1 MAVNWGFLGAGFVAS
16 RGLAPAVHASRGAN
30 LYAVASRDE
39 KRSATLEPQKVHATY
54 NDLLADE
61 SVDAVYISLSN
72 SQHLEWVTKSL
83 EAGKHVLCEKPL
95 GLNAS
100 ETEAMFASASQS
112 GRLLV
117 EAVWGRWHP
126 RFSRIVDAAT
136 SGVIGNIEHIETAF
150 TFTSEMTDNYRL
162 NPLMGGGALLDVG
175 CYQAHAWVALT
186 NGAKDLEFT
195 ALTRTIGPTG
205 IDLTTDVSVRI
216 DKSIT
221 AHAVSSFA
229 LPSQQQFI
237 VQGSQGKMQTSAG
250 EAFTTW
256 NEACSLQINDVFEE
270 FAVTNAFVEMVE
282 NVSNVISGEEGWVVP
297 SADSIR
303 VAHIL
308 DSIAKHSTWVA
319 DRADQQGT

>member
-39 KRSATLEPQKVHATY
+39 KRSATLEPKRVHATY
-54 NDLLADE
+54 ADLLADE
-61 SVDAVYISLSN
+61 RVDAVYISLAN

-100 ETEAMFASASQS
+100 ETESMFACASRS
-112 GRLLV
+112 GQLLV

-126 RFSRIVDAAT
+126 RFSRMVDVVANGT
-136 SGVIGNIEHIETAF
+136 LGNIEHIETAF

-186 NGAKDLEFT
+186 NGATDLQISDV
-195 ALTRTIGPTG
+195 TRTVGPTG

-216 DKSIT
+216 NKSIT
-221 AHAVSSFA
+221 ARAVSSFA

-237 VQGSQGKMQTSAG
+237 VQGSHGKIQTAVG
-250 EAFTTW
+250 ESFTTW
-256 NEACSLQINDVFEE
+256 NEACSLQINDVVEE
-270 FAVTNAFVEMVE
+270 FAVANAFVEMVE
-282 NVSNVISGEEGWVVP
+282 NVSNVISGKEGWIVP

-308 DSIAKHSTWVA
+308 DSIARHE
-319 DRADQQGT
+319 

>member
-1 MAVNWGFLGAGFVAS
+1 MTVNWGFLGAGYVAS
-16 RGLAPAVHASRGAN
+16 RGLAPAVHASRGAH

-39 KRSATLEPQKVHATY
+39 ARSATLEPERVHDTY

-61 SVDAVYISLSN
+61 RVDAVYISLSN
-72 SQHLEWVTKSL
+72 SQHREWVTKSL

-95 GLNAS
+95 GLNAK
-100 ETEAMFASASQS
+100 ETEAMFATASRS
-112 GRLLV
+112 GQLLV

-126 RFSRIVDAAT
+126 RFSRMVEVVA
-136 SGVIGNIEHIETAF
+136 SGAIGNIEHIETAF

-162 NPLMGGGALLDVG
+162 NPSMGGGALLDVG

-186 NGAKDLEFT
+186 NGATGLEIQDLSR
-195 ALTRTIGPTG
+195 AIGPTG
-205 IDLTTDVSVRI
+205 VDLTTDVSVLI
-216 DKSIT
+216 NGTVT

-237 VQGSQGKMQTSAG
+237 VQGSKGSMHTGAG
-250 EAFTTW
+250 ESFTTW
-256 NEACSLQINDVFEE
+256 NEASSLHINDVVEE

-282 NVSNVISGEEGWVVP
+282 NVSRVIEGEEGWIVP

-308 DSIAKHSTWVA
+308 DSITRHP
-319 DRADQQGT
+319 

>member
-39 KRSATLEPQKVHATY
+39 KRSATLEPERVHATY
-54 NDLLADE
+54 DELLADK

-95 GLNAS
+95 GLIAS
-100 ETEAMFASASQS
+100 ETEAMFDCASRSD
-112 GRLLV
+112 RLLV

-126 RFSRIVDAAT
+126 RFARMVEVAA

-150 TFTSEMTDNYRL
+150 TFTSDMTDNYRL

-186 NGAKDLEFT
+186 NGAKDLEISDL
-195 ALTRTIGPTG
+195 ARTIGPTG

-216 DKSIT
+216 NKSIT

-237 VQGSQGKMQTSAG
+237 VQGSQGKIQTAAG
-250 EAFTTW
+250 ESFTTW
-256 NEACSLQINDVFEE
+256 NEACSLQINNVVEE

-282 NVSNVISGEEGWVVP
+282 SVSNVIRGEEGWIVP
-297 SADSIR
+297 STDSIR

-308 DSIAKHSTWVA
+308 DCIARH
-319 DRADQQGT
+319 Q

>member
-1 MAVNWGFLGAGFVAS
+1 VTVNWGFLGAGYVAS

-39 KRSATLEPQKVHATY
+39 QRSATLEPERVHASY
-54 NDLLADE
+54 EDLLADE
-61 SVDAVYISLSN
+61 RVDAVYTSLSN

-95 GLNAS
+95 GLNAT
-100 ETEAMFASASQS
+100 ETEAMFATASRS

-126 RFSRIVDAAT
+126 RFSRMVEVVA
-136 SGVIGNIEHIETAF
+136 SGAIGNIQHIETAF
-150 TFTSEMTDNYRL
+150 TFTSDMTDNYRL

-175 CYQAHAWVALT
+175 CYQAHAWVALA
-186 NGAKDLEFT
+186 NGANDVAIDELSS
-195 ALTRTIGPTG
+195 TIGPTG
-205 IDLTTDVSVRI
+205 VDLTTDVSVRI
-216 DKSIT
+216 NNSIT
-221 AHAVSSFA
+221 AHSVSSFA

-237 VQGSQGKMQTSAG
+237 VQGSSGSMHTGVG
-250 EAFTTW
+250 ESFTTW
-256 NEACSLQINDVFEE
+256 NEASSLHINDVVEE
-270 FAVTNAFVEMVE
+270 FAVTNAFVEMIE
-282 NVSNVISGEEGWVVP
+282 NVSRVIEGEEGWIVP

-308 DSIAKHSTWVA
+308 DSIARH
-319 DRADQQGT
+319 Q

>member
-1 MAVNWGFLGAGFVAS
+1 VNWGFLGAGFVAS

-30 LYAVASRDE
+30 LHAVASSDE
-39 KRSATLEPQKVHATY
+39 QRSATLEPERVHATY
-54 NDLLADE
+54 DDLLADE
-61 SVDAVYISLSN
+61 HVDAVYISLSN

-100 ETEAMFASASQS
+100 ETEAMYECASRH
-112 GRLLV
+112 GRLLI

-126 RFSRIVDAAT
+126 RFARMVEVIA
-136 SGVIGNIEHIETAF
+136 SGAIGNIKHIETAF
-150 TFTSEMTDNYRL
+150 TFTSDMTDNYRL
-162 NPLMGGGALLDVG
+162 NPAMGGGALLDVG

-186 NGAKDLEFT
+186 AGATDLEIID
-195 ALTRTIGPTG
+195 LSRDLGPTG

-216 DKSIT
+216 NNSVT

-237 VQGSQGKMQTSAG
+237 VRGSLGQVSTEAG
-250 EAFTTW
+250 ESFTTW
-256 NEACSLQINDVFEE
+256 NEASSLRINEVIEE

-282 NVSNVISGEEGWVVP
+282 NVSRVIDGDKGWIV
-297 SADSIR
+297 SSTDSIR

-308 DSIAKHSTWVA
+308 DNIARHP
-319 DRADQQGT
+319 

>member
-39 KRSATLEPQKVHATY
+39 KRSATLEPKRVHATY
-54 NDLLADE
+54 ADLLADE
-61 SVDAVYISLSN
+61 RVDAVYISLSN

-100 ETEAMFASASQS
+100 ETESMFACASRNNQH
-112 GRLLV
+112 LV

-126 RFSRIVDAAT
+126 RFSRMIEVVANGT
-136 SGVIGNIEHIETAF
+136 LGNIEHIETAF

-186 NGAKDLEFT
+186 NGATDLQISD
-195 ALTRTIGPTG
+195 LSRTVGPTG

-216 DKSIT
+216 NKSIT

-237 VQGSQGKMQTSAG
+237 VQGSQGKMQTTAG
-250 EAFTTW
+250 ESFTTW
-256 NEACSLQINDVFEE
+256 NEACSLQINEVVEE
-270 FAVTNAFVEMVE
+270 FAVANAFVEMVE
-282 NVSNVISGEEGWVVP
+282 NVSNVISGKEGWVLP

-308 DSIAKHSTWVA
+308 DNIARHE
-319 DRADQQGT
+319 

>member
-39 KRSATLEPQKVHATY
+39 QRSATLEPEHVHATY
-54 NDLLADE
+54 DDLLADE
-61 SVDAVYISLSN
+61 RVDAVYISLSN

-95 GLNAS
+95 GLNAG
-100 ETEAMFASASQS
+100 ETEAMFDSASRN
-112 GRLLV
+112 GRMLV

-126 RFSRIVDAAT
+126 RYARMVELIA
-136 SGVIGNIEHIETAF
+136 SGAIGDIQHIETAF
-150 TFTSEMTDNYRL
+150 TFTSEMIDNYRL
-162 NPLMGGGALLDVG
+162 NPSMGGGALLDVG

-186 NGAKDLEFT
+186 KGATNLKIENLE
-195 ALTRTIGPTG
+195 RVIGPTG
-205 IDLTTDVSVRI
+205 IDLTTDVTVRVNE
-216 DKSIT
+216 SIT

-229 LPSQQQFI
+229 LPSKQQFI
-237 VQGSQGKMQTSAG
+237 VRGSHGQISTEDG
-250 EAFTTW
+250 ESFTTW
-256 NEACSLQINDVFEE
+256 NEACSLRVNDAVEE
-270 FAVTNAFVEMVE
+270 FPVTNSFVEMVE
-282 NVSNVISGEEGWVVP
+282 NVSQVIDGNEGWLVP

-308 DSIAKHSTWVA
+308 DSIAQH
-319 DRADQQGT
+319 Q

>member
-1 MAVNWGFLGAGFVAS
+1 VTVNWGFLGAGYVAS
-16 RGLAPAVHASRGAN
+16 RGLAPAVHASRGAH

-39 KRSATLEPQKVHATY
+39 QRSATLEPERVHATY

-61 SVDAVYISLSN
+61 RVDAVYISLSN

-95 GLNAS
+95 GLNAT
-100 ETEAMFASASQS
+100 ETEAMFATASQS
-112 GRLLV
+112 GQLLV

-126 RFSRIVDAAT
+126 RFSRMVEVVA
-136 SGVIGNIEHIETAF
+136 SGAIGNIEHIETAF

-186 NGAKDLEFT
+186 NGATGLEIKDLS
-195 ALTRTIGPTG
+195 RVIGPTG
-205 IDLTTDVSVRI
+205 VDLTTDVSVHI
-216 DKSIT
+216 NGSIT

-237 VQGSQGKMQTSAG
+237 VHGSSGSMHTGDG
-250 EAFTTW
+250 ESFTTW
-256 NEACSLQINDVFEE
+256 NETSSLHINDAVEE

-282 NVSNVISGEEGWVVP
+282 NVSSVIEGKEGWIVP

-308 DSIAKHSTWVA
+308 DSIARHP
-319 DRADQQGT
+319 

>member
-1 MAVNWGFLGAGFVAS
+1 MAVSWGFLGAGFVAS

-54 NDLLADE
+54 DDLLADD

-95 GLNAS
+95 GLHAV
-100 ETEAMFASASQS
+100 ETENMFACASRND
-112 GRLLV
+112 RLLV

-126 RFSRIVDAAT
+126 RFSRMVEVAT
-136 SGVIGNIEHIETAF
+136 SGAIGNIEHIETAF

-186 NGAKDLEFT
+186 NGAADLEIDHL
-195 ALTRTIGPTG
+195 ARTIGPTG

-216 DKSIT
+216 NKSIT

-237 VQGSQGKMQTSAG
+237 VRGSQGSMQTEAG
-250 EAFTTW
+250 ESFTTW
-256 NEACSLQINDVFEE
+256 NEASSLRINEVVEE

-282 NVSNVISGEEGWVVP
+282 NVSNVIRGEEGWIVP
-297 SADSIR
+297 GADSIR

-308 DSIAKHSTWVA
+308 DSIARH
-319 DRADQQGT
+319 Q

>member
-1 MAVNWGFLGAGFVAS
+1 
-16 RGLAPAVHASRGAN
+16 
-30 LYAVASRDE
+30 
-39 KRSATLEPQKVHATY
+39 
-54 NDLLADE
+54 
-61 SVDAVYISLSN
+61 LSN

-100 ETEAMFASASQS
+100 ETEAMFACATRSD
-112 GRLLV
+112 RLLV

-126 RFSRIVDAAT
+126 RFSRMVDVVT
-136 SGVIGNIEHIETAF
+136 SGAIGNIEHIETAF

-175 CYQAHAWVALT
+175 CYQAHAWVALAE
-186 NGAKDLEFT
+186 GAADMEIDNL
-195 ALTRTIGPTG
+195 ARTIGPTG

-216 DKSIT
+216 NKSVT

-237 VQGSQGKMQTSAG
+237 VRGSQGSMHTDVG
-250 EAFTTW
+250 ESFTTW
-256 NEACSLQINDVFEE
+256 NEASSLRINDVVEE
-270 FAVTNAFVEMVE
+270 FVVTNAFVEMVE
-282 NVSNVISGEEGWVVP
+282 NVSNVIRGEAGWTVP

-308 DSIAKHSTWVA
+308 DSIARHK
-319 DRADQQGT
+319 

>member
-1 MAVNWGFLGAGFVAS
+1 MTVNWGFLGAGYVAS
-16 RGLAPAVHASRGAN
+16 RGLAPAVHASRGAH

-39 KRSATLEPQKVHATY
+39 QRSATLEPERVHATY

-61 SVDAVYISLSN
+61 RVDAVYISLSN

-95 GLNAS
+95 GLNAT
-100 ETEAMFASASQS
+100 ETEAMFATASQS
-112 GRLLV
+112 GQLLV

-126 RFSRIVDAAT
+126 RFSRMVEVVA
-136 SGVIGNIEHIETAF
+136 SGAIGNIEHIETAF

-186 NGAKDLEFT
+186 NGATGLEIKDLS
-195 ALTRTIGPTG
+195 RVIGPTG
-205 IDLTTDVSVRI
+205 VDLTTDVSVHI
-216 DKSIT
+216 NGSIT
-221 AHAVSSFA
+221 AHSVSSFA

-237 VQGSQGKMQTSAG
+237 VQGSNGSMHTGVG
-250 EAFTTW
+250 ESFTTW
-256 NEACSLQINDVFEE
+256 NEASTLHINDVVEE

-282 NVSNVISGEEGWVVP
+282 NVSRVIEGDVGLIVP

-308 DSIAKHSTWVA
+308 DSIAQHSS
-319 DRADQQGT
+319 

>member
-1 MAVNWGFLGAGFVAS
+1 VNWGFLGAGFVAS
-16 RGLAPAVHASRGAN
+16 RGLAPAVHTSRGAN

-39 KRSATLEPQKVHATY
+39 QRSATLEPQRVHATY
-54 NDLLADE
+54 DDLLADE
-61 SVDAVYISLSN
+61 RVDAVYISLSN
-72 SQHLEWVTKSL
+72 GQHLEWVTKSL

-95 GLNAS
+95 GLNAA
-100 ETEAMFASASQS
+100 ETEAMFDCATKHS
-112 GRLLV
+112 RLLI

-126 RFSRIVDAAT
+126 RFARMVELTTAGA
-136 SGVIGNIEHIETAF
+136 IGDVQHIETAF

-162 NPLMGGGALLDVG
+162 NPAMGGGALLDVG

-186 NGAKDLEFT
+186 AGATDLKIND
-195 ALTRTIGPTG
+195 LSRVVGPTG

-216 DKSIT
+216 NKSVT

-237 VQGSQGKMQTSAG
+237 VRGSLGQISTEVG
-250 EAFTTW
+250 ESFTTW
-256 NEACSLQINDVFEE
+256 NEACSLRINDVIEE
-270 FAVTNAFVEMVE
+270 FPVTNAFVEMVE
-282 NVSNVISGEEGWVVP
+282 NVSRVVDGDQGWTVS

-308 DSIAKHSTWVA
+308 DTIARHP
-319 DRADQQGT
+319 

>member
-1 MAVNWGFLGAGFVAS
+1 VTVNWGFLGAGYVAS
-16 RGLAPAVHASRGAN
+16 RGLAPAVHASRGAH
-30 LYAVASRDE
+30 LYVVASRDE
-39 KRSATLEPQKVHATY
+39 ARSATLEPERVHATY

-61 SVDAVYISLSN
+61 RVDAVYISLSN

-95 GLNAS
+95 GLNAA
-100 ETEAMFASASQS
+100 ETEAMFATASRS
-112 GRLLV
+112 GQLLV

-126 RFSRIVDAAT
+126 RFSRMVEVVA
-136 SGVIGNIEHIETAF
+136 SGAIGNIEHIETAF

-186 NGAKDLEFT
+186 NGATGLEIQDLS
-195 ALTRTIGPTG
+195 RVIGPTG
-205 IDLTTDVSVRI
+205 VDLTTDVSVRI
-216 DKSIT
+216 NGTVT

-237 VQGSQGKMQTSAG
+237 VQGSNGSMHTGVG
-250 EAFTTW
+250 ESFTTW
-256 NEACSLQINDVFEE
+256 NEASSLHINDVVEE

-282 NVSNVISGEEGWVVP
+282 NVSRVIEGEEVWIVP
-297 SADSIR
+297 STDSIR

-308 DSIAKHSTWVA
+308 DSIAQHSS
-319 DRADQQGT
+319 

>member
-1 MAVNWGFLGAGFVAS
+1 MTVNWGFLGAGYVAS
-16 RGLAPAVHASRGAN
+16 RGLAPAVHASRGAH

-39 KRSATLEPQKVHATY
+39 QRSATLEPERVHATY

-61 SVDAVYISLSN
+61 RVDAVYISLSN

-95 GLNAS
+95 GLNAT
-100 ETEAMFASASQS
+100 ETEAMFATASQS
-112 GRLLV
+112 GQLLV

-126 RFSRIVDAAT
+126 RFSRMVEVVA
-136 SGVIGNIEHIETAF
+136 SGAIGNIEHIETAF

-186 NGAKDLEFT
+186 NGATGLEIKDLS
-195 ALTRTIGPTG
+195 RVIGPTG
-205 IDLTTDVSVRI
+205 VDLTTDVSVHI
-216 DKSIT
+216 NGSIT
-221 AHAVSSFA
+221 AHSVSSFA

-237 VQGSQGKMQTSAG
+237 VQGSNGSMHTGVG
-250 EAFTTW
+250 ESFTTW
-256 NEACSLQINDVFEE
+256 NEASSLHINDVVEE

-282 NVSNVISGEEGWVVP
+282 NVSRVIEGDVGLIVP

-308 DSIAKHSTWVA
+308 DSIAQHSS
-319 DRADQQGT
+319 